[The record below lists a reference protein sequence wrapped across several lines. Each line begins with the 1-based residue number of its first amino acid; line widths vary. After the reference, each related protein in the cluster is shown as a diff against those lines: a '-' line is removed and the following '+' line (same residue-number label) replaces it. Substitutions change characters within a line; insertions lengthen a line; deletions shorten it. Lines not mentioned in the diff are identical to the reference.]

1 MPAHAEALNE
11 RSSMPPM
18 SVTIQALKLAPP
30 APVELDEAD
39 EELDEGPAPV
49 ELDELEAAGV
59 DLDPQ
64 PAAARATT
72 AAAAAILVMLV
83 VRTGLPLADSRYGR
97 QTVWD
102 ETVDSVCRHDL
113 PVSQF

>member
-1 MPAHAEALNE
+1 M
-11 RSSMPPM
+11 
-18 SVTIQALKLAPP
+18 QALKP
-30 APVELDEAD
+30 AVDVPDELDEVD
-39 EELDEGPAPV
+39 EELDEDPAPV

-83 VRTGLPLADSRYGR
+83 VRTGFPLADSRYGR
-97 QTVWD
+97 
-102 ETVDSVCRHDL
+102 ETVEKR
-113 PVSQF
+113 